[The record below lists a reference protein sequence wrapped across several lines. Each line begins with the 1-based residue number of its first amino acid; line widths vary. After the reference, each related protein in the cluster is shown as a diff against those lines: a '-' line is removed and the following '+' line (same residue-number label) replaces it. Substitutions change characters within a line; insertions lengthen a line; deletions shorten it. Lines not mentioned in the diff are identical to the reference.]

1 MPHVDSHPVTVQ
13 PRGDLDLDAL
23 ETMVHHLSQVTRLTD
38 EIVIDLRDVT
48 HIDPTAVGVLAHA
61 MSRGAS
67 LIVDDASD
75 EVTRLVET
83 SGLLEPAF

>member
-23 ETMVHHLSQVTRLTD
+23 ETMVHHLSHVTRLTD
-38 EIVIDLRDVT
+38 EIVIDLREVT
-48 HIDPTAVGVLAHA
+48 YLDSTAVRVLAHA
-61 MSRGAS
+61 MSRGAT

-75 EVTRLVET
+75 EVTRFVQT
-83 SGLLEPAF
+83 SGLLEPAY